1 MASGPMLSLPG
12 EAHFLEQFRAVFGE
26 PTFRRVLLLC
36 VGAIVADGRKTVSR
50 LLWVAR
56 ALRVGHASS
65 YHRVFSRS
73 TWSALAAARVLA
85 GLVAAAVGEGPL
97 RLVVDDTTEQR
108 RGDRVYGKGT
118 HRDAVR
124 SSRSHVVHLFGLKWV
139 ILAVLVNF
147 RFTTR
152 PWALPVL
159 VALYRPGK
167 LNAKEGRRHKT
178 PTGLA
183 RGLVTLM
190 LRWFPDRS
198 FILLGDGGYASCELA
213 CFCNR
218 RRGRLT
224 LVSRFRPDAAL
235 YQPPPPPT
243 GKRGRPARKGA
254 KLPSPQQTVEKSSQP
269 IEASVDWYGGK
280 KRDLRLT
287 AGSGLWY
294 SHRGGRVVP
303 VQWVH
308 VADARNPSRRA
319 EYFYSTDA
327 AMAPA
332 QLVGLYTGRWPIE
345 VTIQEAKQRLGLGS
359 TRQYKESSVLRA
371 TPCILALYS
380 LVSLAFAARCKTHRS
395 QLTPRPGS
403 YQKQT
408 VSFSDALICI
418 RRLLWAQTILEH
430 MPGGKMIR
438 KLPQIFTDTLLDLLA
453 DVA

>member
-12 EAHFLEQFRAVFGE
+12 EAQFLEQFRAVFGE

-36 VGAIVADGRKTVSR
+36 VGAIVADGRRTVSR
-50 LLWVAR
+50 LLWVVR
-56 ALRVGHASS
+56 ALSVGHASS

-85 GLVAAAVGEGPL
+85 GLVVAAAGHGPL

-124 SSRSHVVHLFGLKWV
+124 SSRSHVIHLFGLKWV
-139 ILAVLVNF
+139 ILAVLVDF
-147 RFTTR
+147 PFATR

-159 VALYRPGK
+159 VALYRTKK
-167 LNAKEGRRHKT
+167 LDAEEGRRHKT
-178 PTGLA
+178 PIELA
-183 RGLVTLM
+183 RGLVTLV

-198 FILLGDGGYASCELA
+198 FVLLGDGGYASCELA

-224 LVSRFRPDAAL
+224 LVSRFIPDAAL
-235 YQPPPPPT
+235 YAPPPQPT
-243 GKRGRPARKGA
+243 GKPGRPARKGA
-254 KLPSPQQTVEKSSQP
+254 KLPSPRQTVESSQP
-269 IEASVDWYGGK
+269 VEATVDWYGGK
-280 KRDLRLT
+280 QRDVKLT
-287 AGSGLWY
+287 SGQGLWY

-303 VQWVH
+303 VRWVH
-308 VADARNPSRRA
+308 VADARNPSRRQ
-319 EYFYSTDA
+319 EYFYSTDT
-327 AMAPA
+327 AMVPTE
-332 QLVGLYTGRWPIE
+332 LVGLYTGRWPIE
-345 VTIQEAKQRLGLGS
+345 VTIEEAKQRLGLGS
-359 TRQYKESSVLRA
+359 TRQYKKSSVLRA

-403 YQKQT
+403 YPKQT

-418 RRLLWAQTILEH
+418 RRLLWSQTILEH
-430 MPGGKMIR
+430 MPGGSVVR
-438 KLPQIFTDTLLDLLA
+438 KLPPTFANTVLDLLA